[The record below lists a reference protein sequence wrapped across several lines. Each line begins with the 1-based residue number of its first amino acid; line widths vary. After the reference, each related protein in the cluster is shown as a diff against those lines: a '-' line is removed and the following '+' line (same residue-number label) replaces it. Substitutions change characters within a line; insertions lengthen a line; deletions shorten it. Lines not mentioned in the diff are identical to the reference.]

1 MKKVGKS
8 LFLIVDD
15 NEAIPKIA
23 HKTSEF
29 ISRDLKEKVD
39 LCLKHSKKKPAFR
52 KKLAESIDEL
62 QDHLNQLRAEEG
74 NLG

>member
-1 MKKVGKS
+1 MLEFEYKQTS
-8 LFLIVDD
+8 LL
-15 NEAIPKIA
+15 
-23 HKTSEF
+23 
-29 ISRDLKEKVD
+29 DLKEKVD